1 MPGSIPAFATI
12 RIHVTTQLPLSKVPE
27 AKLPALDVLETPPL
41 SLGRMAWL
49 KFRRHKMALVGVG
62 ILVFLIL
69 YCTLGSFVFSERYAN
84 YNETGIA
91 LNPPSARHPFGT
103 DVIGRDILARTI
115 YGGQISLLIGL
126 VAVMIE
132 TSVGIIIGALSGYFG
147 GLVDNLLM
155 RLTESILIIP
165 QIFLLLVMAKFF
177 AGDIPDIH
185 LFGRDF
191 SGSVIV
197 IIIIIGLTSWP
208 YLARIVRAE
217 FLSLKENEF
226 VLAARATGTSTFD
239 IIFRHILP
247 NSIAPIVVSAT
258 LGVANAITLEAYISF
273 LGLGVRPP
281 TATWGNMLEGA
292 YNYIDKPYY
301 WLWLF
306 PGLLILLIVLAIN
319 FVGDGLRDALDPRSR
334 TV

>member
-1 MPGSIPAFATI
+1 MTATSPSTDL
-12 RIHVTTQLPLSKVPE
+12 HSLKPPTLDELE
-27 AKLPALDVLETPPL
+27 APPL
-41 SLGRMAWL
+41 TLGKMAWL

-62 ILVFLIL
+62 ILILMIL
-69 YCTLGSFVFSERYAN
+69 YCTIGSFIFSEKYAN
-84 YNETGIA
+84 YNDTGIA
-91 LNPPSARHPFGT
+91 LQPPSRVHPFGT

-126 VAVMIE
+126 TAVLLE
-132 TSVGIIIGALSGYFG
+132 TTLGILIGAASGYFG
-147 GLVDNLLM
+147 GLVDSLLM
-155 RLTESILIIP
+155 RFTEAILIVP

-177 AGDIPDIH
+177 AGNIPNINI
-185 LFGRDF
+185 FGREL

-197 IIIIIGLTSWP
+197 IIAIIGLTSWP

-217 FLSLKENEF
+217 FLTLKESEF
-226 VLAARATGTSTFD
+226 VLAARATGTSTTE

-292 YNYIDKPYY
+292 YNYIETAY

-306 PGLLILLIVLAIN
+306 PGLLILLIVLSIN

-334 TV
+334 MV